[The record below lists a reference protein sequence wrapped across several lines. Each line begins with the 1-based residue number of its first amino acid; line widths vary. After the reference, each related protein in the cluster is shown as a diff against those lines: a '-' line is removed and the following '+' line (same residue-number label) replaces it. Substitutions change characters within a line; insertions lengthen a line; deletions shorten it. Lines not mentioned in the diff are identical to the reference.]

1 MTLDNTILS
10 TAIPRITDQFNSL
23 DDIGWYASA
32 YLLTTC
38 ALQLIFGK
46 LYTFY
51 NIKWIYL
58 MSVFIFEIG
67 SLLCSVA
74 QNSTTLIIGRAIA
87 GIGGARIFSGA
98 ILIISRTVP
107 LHQLPSYTSAIGS
120 MYGIASV
127 AGPLMGGAFTDRLTW
142 RWYFYDLWFMHR
154 TFVHKL
160 LVNYCQPSASLKI
173 NFLDSW

>member
-1 MTLDNTILS
+1 MALDNTILS

-67 SLLCSVA
+67 SLLCGVA
-74 QNSTTLIIGRAIA
+74 QKTR
-87 GIGGARIFSGA
+87 
-98 ILIISRTVP
+98 P
-107 LHQLPSYTSAIGS
+107 L
-120 MYGIASV
+120 
-127 AGPLMGGAFTDRLTW
+127 
-142 RWYFYDLWFMHR
+142 
-154 TFVHKL
+154 
-160 LVNYCQPSASLKI
+160 
-173 NFLDSW
+173 